1 MLHESDNTLLDKI
14 VYGFFA
20 IPIFAV
26 MFPLLFLF
34 EWLLVILD
42 DDDPILWECF
52 TKLFSPKFWY
62 NISKDTIHD
71 NFK

>member
-1 MLHESDNTLLDKI
+1 MLHESDNTLLDNI

>member
-14 VYGFFA
+14 VYGFCA
-20 IPIFAV
+20 IPIFTV

-34 EWLLVILD
+34 EWLFLILD
-42 DDDPILWECF
+42 DEDPITWECF
-52 TKLFSPKFWY
+52 AKLFSPKFWY